1 MSKLPNWTSKQ
12 LIKFLK
18 KNGFILDHS
27 TGSHYIFY
35 HPFAK
40 KRIVVPFHTSNL
52 PKGTLRAIL
61 RQAGIS
67 KNETGQK

>member
-1 MSKLPNWTSKQ
+1 MPKLPNWTPKQ
-12 LIKFLK
+12 LIKFLE
-18 KNGFILDHS
+18 KNGFALDHI

-35 HPFAK
+35 NSVNK
-40 KRIVVPFHTSNL
+40 KRTVVPYHTKNL

-67 KNETGQK
+67 KDEIK

>member
-1 MSKLPNWTSKQ
+1 MPKLPNWTSKQ

-18 KNGFILDHS
+18 RNGFVLDHS

-35 HPFAK
+35 HPSTK
-40 KRIVVPFHTSNL
+40 KRAVVPYHASSL
-52 PKGTLRAIL
+52 SKGTLRAIL

-67 KNETGQK
+67 KDETS